1 MKVLAN
7 FEDNHKIPSNSS
19 LDDLLDGGF
28 EKGTITQIYGSP
40 SSGKSN
46 VALALAVNVAKNN
59 RKVIYIDTE
68 GGISIDRI
76 KQISGPYFSNVAN
89 NIIVLEP
96 TNFLEQT
103 ENLRSINVWLRKHH
117 EDVDLIIL
125 DSAVALYRVDDMKSY
140 KLSKELRKQIQS
152 LSNTARNHDIV
163 GRKDTLRI
171 PSFYG
176 KAGHGPVSRDD
187 PHRLRMQQD
196 FHAVFPQHPLH
207 GRNHVRRVV
216 RHGEDTSAPLRFGR
230 KPPPLKAGDDIVGS
244 QPVSG
249 AVQKPRIGQHMR
261 QKFFRRT
268 VIRKI
273 TSSFSGNKQFLA
285 QFFIVLCDCHPVAQ
299 LRCISRAEHT
309 GGAAASNHNFTQ
321 VSSLSL
327 SYQMISFI

>member
-46 VALALAVNVAKNN
+46 VALTLAVNVAKNN

-96 TNFLEQT
+96 ANFLEQT

-152 LSNTARNHDIV
+152 LSNTARNHDIAVIITNQVYNSFDDEGNSEVKPV
-163 GRKDTLRI
+163 GGDILEYISKVIIQLERGDETNQRIATLKRHRSI
-171 PSFYG
+171 PE
-176 KAGHGPVSRDD
+176 
-187 PHRLRMQQD
+187 
-196 FHAVFPQHPLH
+196 
-207 GRNHVRRVV
+207 GRQV
-216 RHGEDTSAPLRFGR
+216 TF
-230 KPPPLKAGDDIVGS
+230 
-244 QPVSG
+244 
-249 AVQKPRIGQHMR
+249 
-261 QKFFRRT
+261 T
-268 VIRKI
+268 I
-273 TSSFSGNKQFLA
+273 TSDG
-285 QFFIVLCDCHPVAQ
+285 IV
-299 LRCISRAEHT
+299 
-309 GGAAASNHNFTQ
+309 
-321 VSSLSL
+321 
-327 SYQMISFI
+327 

>member
-46 VALALAVNVAKNN
+46 VALTLAVNVAKNN

-152 LSNTARNHDIV
+152 LSNTARNHDIAVIITNQVYNSFDDEGNSEVKPV
-163 GRKDTLRI
+163 GGDILEYISKVIIQLERGDETNQRIATLKRHRSI
-171 PSFYG
+171 PE
-176 KAGHGPVSRDD
+176 
-187 PHRLRMQQD
+187 
-196 FHAVFPQHPLH
+196 
-207 GRNHVRRVV
+207 GRQV
-216 RHGEDTSAPLRFGR
+216 TF
-230 KPPPLKAGDDIVGS
+230 
-244 QPVSG
+244 
-249 AVQKPRIGQHMR
+249 
-261 QKFFRRT
+261 T
-268 VIRKI
+268 I
-273 TSSFSGNKQFLA
+273 TSDG
-285 QFFIVLCDCHPVAQ
+285 IV
-299 LRCISRAEHT
+299 
-309 GGAAASNHNFTQ
+309 
-321 VSSLSL
+321 
-327 SYQMISFI
+327 